1 MNLLTG
7 DRKDVFRETVK
18 VVWPLAVSQFV
29 YAANHIWDRFWL
41 ARSGS
46 EQLQASLSATMVA
59 IMFVSFF
66 SAAVGYSSTFV
77 AQLHGDGRERESV
90 SAFAQGLWLSLFSLP
105 FLLVSVFAAFAIIDC
120 SGHAAGVSSEEF
132 AYIRIYVPGGV
143 FLLLN
148 GVLGGLLTGQG
159 RTRFVSVCN
168 MIGLFVNMA
177 LNPLFIK
184 TFGLGNAG
192 AALAGVAS
200 LSSTTVLLV
209 FAVRK
214 DPLYLRYAGTGALRL
229 NLSLLVRILKAG
241 LLNGFTAFVGCM
253 SFTLFTLIIGGR
265 AEMEASASNTV
276 FAVNNILYGL
286 LCAISDGVAI
296 IAGRHQGSRDGDGA
310 RRTLACGIMIAL
322 TAFLVCF
329 AVMLQWSDSIMRMFY
344 PTGAAYSLAGF
355 QRLGFVLLSV
365 MFFRELGECIVIVY
379 EGALRGVGDV
389 RFVMCTRIV
398 SSVLLWAPVFV
409 IMNANGSSIV
419 ALWVS
424 MVGFYAVQ
432 VVAFVVRWRLSK
444 WESKRLF

>member
-7 DRKDVFRETVK
+7 DRKESLRETVK
-18 VVWPLAVSQFV
+18 VVWPLAVSQLV

-59 IMFVSFF
+59 MMFVGFF
-66 SAAVGYSSTFV
+66 SAVVGYSSTFV

-90 SAFAQGLWLSLFSLP
+90 SAFAQGLWMSLFSLP
-105 FLLVSVFAAFAIIDC
+105 LLIASVFAAFAIIDF

-143 FLLLN
+143 FLVLN

-168 MIGLFVNMA
+168 MFGLFVNMA
-177 LNPLFIK
+177 LNPFFIK
-184 TFGLGNAG
+184 TLGLGNAG
-192 AALAGVAS
+192 AAFAGVVALAATTAS
-200 LSSTTVLLV
+200 LA

-214 DPLYLRYAGTGALRL
+214 DPLYLRYAGTGALGFNGPL
-229 NLSLLVRILKAG
+229 FLRILKAG
-241 LLNGFTAFVGCM
+241 LATGLTSFVGCL
-253 SFTLFTLIIGGR
+253 SFTLFTLIIGAR
-265 AEMEASASNTV
+265 AELEASASNTV

-296 IAGRHQGSRDGDGA
+296 IAGRHQGSRDVDGA
-310 RRTLACGIMIAL
+310 RRALACGVVIAL
-322 TAFLVCF
+322 TAFLICF

-344 PTGAAYSLAGF
+344 PSCAVYSLADF
-355 QRLGFVLLSV
+355 QRLGFVLLGV
-365 MFFRELGECIVIVY
+365 MFFREIGESIVVVY

-389 RFVMCTRIV
+389 RFVMGTRFV
-398 SSVLLWAPVFV
+398 CSLLLWAPVFV
-409 IMNANGSSIV
+409 ALNANGFSVV
-419 ALWVS
+419 ALWGT
-424 MVGFYAVQ
+424 MVGYYAVQ
-432 VVAFVVRWRLSK
+432 VVAFVIRWRFSK
-444 WESKRLF
+444 WKSKRLF